1 MRYSSNDTNEKT
13 RIYLE
18 SLQRNMVAAQRQI
31 EWSRRLIE
39 ESREVWRKVSDQL
52 ARTKR
57 DRGSSQLEFGR

>member
-1 MRYSSNDTNEKT
+1 VRYSSNDTNEKT

>member
-1 MRYSSNDTNEKT
+1 M

-18 SLQRNMVAAQRQI
+18 LPHREMVAAQRQI
-31 EWSRRLIE
+31 EWTNRLIE